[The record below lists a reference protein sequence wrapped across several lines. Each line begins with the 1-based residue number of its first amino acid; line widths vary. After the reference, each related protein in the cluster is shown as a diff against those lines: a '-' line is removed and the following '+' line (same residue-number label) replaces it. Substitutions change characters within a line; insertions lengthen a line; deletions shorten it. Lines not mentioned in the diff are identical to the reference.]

1 MTDIQQFIAD
11 LPKEKRKA
19 IEKFFFSLEEFYD
32 AVYLIVQ
39 NGHILELNQPD
50 QWEVKHKNIE
60 YYRKR
65 MEGVLDAMGLDGKEL
80 VADIASDY
88 FEDFVHY
95 RNAKINISSERFME
109 IIRKIQ

>member
-1 MTDIQQFIAD
+1 MTDTKQFILN

-19 IEKFFFSLEEFYD
+19 LEKFFYSLDEFYD
-32 AVYLIVQ
+32 TVYLIVQ

-50 QWEVKHKNIE
+50 NWEARHKNIE
-60 YYRKR
+60 YYRTR
-65 MEGVLDAMGLDGKEL
+65 VESLLDTIGLDGKEL

-95 RNAKINISSERFME
+95 RNATFTITSERFVE
-109 IIRKIQ
+109 IVRKLQ